1 MVHVSAVE
9 KGPVSIIKKSVERK
23 KAVVPVVATGAFEE
37 EEGNTIVGGGGVVPA
52 KEVTGA
58 LSFSKALVSD
68 SQRMFSFIISLS
80 PSS

>member
-23 KAVVPVVATGAFEE
+23 KAVATVVGALE
-37 EEGNTIVGGGGVVPA
+37 EEGNNSVAAAVPA

-68 SQRMFSFIISLS
+68 SQRMFFTLF
-80 PSS
+80 